1 MKRYTIGLIT
11 LLLIVGC
18 EKNGIHTTYYEN
30 GQKESEVTYK
40 DDKRDGLST
49 DWYENG
55 EKWSE
60 VTYKDGELDG
70 LYTTW
75 YDNGQKSK
83 EATYKDGKVD
93 ELFTTWYENG
103 QKEYEGFYKD
113 GNCLTCPKSKGGSSL
128 TICDCDGN
136 YGSLSTSQKRR
147 CDKMTDGLSTSEI
160 QTLLLLE
167 QCD

>member
-30 GQKESEVTYK
+30 GQKE
-40 DDKRDGLST
+40 
-49 DWYENG
+49 YEG
-55 EKWSE
+55 F
-60 VTYKDGELDG
+60 YKDGELDG

-75 YDNGQKSK
+75 YDNGQKKK
-83 EATYKDGKVD
+83 EVNFKEGKEDGLETQWFK
-93 ELFTTWYENG
+93 NG
-103 QKEYEGFYKD
+103 KRAYQYVHGRI
-113 GNCLTCPKSKGGSSL
+113 SGGSSSL
-128 TICDCDGN
+128 LCDCNDN
-136 YGSLSTSQKRR
+136 YGSLSTSQKRE

>member
-75 YDNGQKSK
+75 YDNGQKKK
-83 EATYKDGKVD
+83 EVNFKEGKEDGLETQWFK
-93 ELFTTWYENG
+93 NG
-103 QKEYEGFYKD
+103 KRAYQYVHGRI
-113 GNCLTCPKSKGGSSL
+113 SGGSSSL
-128 TICDCDGN
+128 LCDCNDN
-136 YGSLSTSQKRR
+136 YGSLSTSQKRE